1 MINRWP
7 APIFEAFSFASSINS
22 SSLPVNLIN
31 LGPEDSLKAIPNLIE
46 GEFVTN
52 ASYKSSTLF
61 IKWDCPMI
69 TLYSFGFLIL

>member
-1 MINRWP
+1 
-7 APIFEAFSFASSINS
+7 
-22 SSLPVNLIN
+22 VNLIN

-61 IKWDCPMI
+61 IK
-69 TLYSFGFLIL
+69 